1 VQVMSGRWQM
11 EPFKGLE
18 KIVEKNHPL
27 AKETWYGLGGAADYF
42 LRPQTTE
49 QLGQVVRRC
58 NENNVPIYVL
68 GYGSNLLVCDEGVR
82 GAVIQLKTDSFSQIK
97 FDKEGATAG
106 AGVELSRLLLT
117 CAKKGLSGLEPLTG
131 IPGSVGGAVRMN
143 SGGNF
148 GDIGT
153 VVGTVILMDKDG
165 EIFEKSKPELQFDY
179 RQTNITAK
187 FILEAQM
194 NLAVGDPDQITRTI
208 KEIWVYKKNNQP
220 LNTINSGCIF
230 KNPRGM
236 SAGAMIDRAGLKGL
250 QMGGAVVSE
259 KHANFIIAKKG
270 CTSRDVTRLIELVAE
285 KVKKQFGIELELEIE
300 IWK

>member
-1 VQVMSGRWQM
+1 MAIFSG
-11 EPFKGLE
+11 FE
-18 KIVEKNHPL
+18 KIVETKHLL
-27 AKETWYGLGGAADYF
+27 AKETWYGLGGPAEYF
-42 LRPQTTE
+42 IRPENTE
-49 QLGQVVRRC
+49 QLAQVVRRC
-58 NENNVPIYVL
+58 NENNIKIYVL
-68 GYGSNLLVCDEGVR
+68 GYGSNLLVSDEGVH
-82 GAVIQLKTDSFSQIK
+82 GAVIQLKSENFSQIN
-97 FDKEGATAG
+97 FAKEQAVSG
-106 AGVELSRLLLT
+106 AGVELSKLLLT

-131 IPGSVGGAVRMN
+131 IPGSIGGAVRMN

-153 VVGTVILMDKDG
+153 VIESVTLMDEDG
-165 EIFEKSKPELQFDY
+165 NAFEKKKPELQFDY

-187 FILEAQM
+187 FILAAKLSMTE
-194 NLAVGDPDQITRTI
+194 GDPEQITKTV

-250 QMGGAVVSE
+250 QIGGAIVSE
-259 KHANFIIAKKG
+259 KHANFFIAQKG
-270 CTSRDVTRLIELVAE
+270 CTSKDVMRLIEVVRE
-285 KVKKQFGIELELEIE
+285 KVQKHFNVELELEIE